1 MNHIDRLYD
10 VSRRQQEMIRDAA
23 AERVNMANA
32 KRSRRTGGW
41 FDRLIGLQRARSFE
55 LAHVAA

>member
-23 AERVNMANA
+23 PERVNIANA
-32 KRSRRTGGW
+32 KRSRSTGGW
-41 FDRLIGLQRARSFE
+41 FDRLIGLQ
-55 LAHVAA
+55 LLPAA